1 MRFLRLDFE
10 GVSLNNMFQFVN
22 WLKAFATIFITN
34 SHYGAIW
41 PISAMAVGG
50 HLGNCLF
57 FMVSGFCMYNIRE
70 AFPRWYLKRFLRIY
84 PALWIVATVDFLVGR
99 NSAHGI
105 MAYVHCYLFPTW
117 YHFITSIML
126 LYIGFYVVR
135 FIQKKLQIGTEWF
148 IGALFAV
155 FMVMY
160 LTVYDRS
167 YYHIDDVL
175 ENWVRF
181 QFFAS
186 MLVGVLLRE
195 KYEKISDKLSVWN
208 ILRVMTLMA
217 AYFIVKVVIGRRGMF
232 PVYQCALPIL
242 QVLLVADLGL
252 LAVKLEKRKFFDR
265 APGWLN
271 RGAAFLSG
279 ITLEIYLGQLLIFWL
294 FQDLPFPVD
303 FVLVTPLI
311 IAYAWIVH
319 KCASW
324 CSSKAIKLLKL

>member
-1 MRFLRLDFE
+1 
-10 GVSLNNMFQFVN
+10 MFQFVN

-34 SHYGAIW
+34 SHYGEIW

-57 FMVSGFCMYNIRE
+57 FMLSGFCMYNIRE
-70 AFPRWYLKRFLRIY
+70 SFPRWYAKRILRIY

-105 MAYVHCYLFPTW
+105 MAYVHCYIYPTW

-135 FIQKKLQIGTEWF
+135 WIQQKTKIGTEWF
-148 IGALFAV
+148 LGGLFVV
-155 FMVMY
+155 FIVMY
-160 LTVYDRS
+160 LTGYDRS

-186 MLVGVLLRE
+186 MLVGIWLRE
-195 KYEKISDKLSVWN
+195 RCEKISDKLRIYHV
-208 ILRVMTLMA
+208 LRVIGLMI
-217 AYFIVKVVIGRRGMF
+217 AYFGVKVIIGRRGMYPQF
-232 PVYQCALPIL
+232 QCILPVL
-242 QVLLVADLGL
+242 QVLLVADMGVF
-252 LAVKLEKRKFFDR
+252 AVKLEKRNCFKKM
-265 APGWLN
+265 PMWLN
-271 RGAAFLSG
+271 RGASFLSG
-279 ITLEIYLGQLLIFWL
+279 ITLEIYLGQFLIFHW
-294 FQDLPFPVD
+294 FQDLPFPID
-303 FVLVTPLI
+303 FVLVTTLI
-311 IAYAWIVH
+311 LVYAWIVH

-324 CSSKAIKLLKL
+324 FSKKTIGLLKL

>member
-1 MRFLRLDFE
+1 
-10 GVSLNNMFQFVN
+10 MFQFVN

-34 SHYGAIW
+34 SHYGEIW

-57 FMVSGFCMYNIRE
+57 FMLSGFCMCNIRE
-70 AFPRWYLKRFLRIY
+70 SFPRWYAKRILRIY

-105 MAYVHCYLFPTW
+105 MAYVHCYLYPTW

-126 LYIGFYVVR
+126 LYIGFYAVR
-135 FIQKKLQIGTEWF
+135 WIQKKWEVGTGWF
-148 IGALFAV
+148 LGCLLVVFLFLY
-155 FMVMY
+155 F
-160 LTVYDRS
+160 TVYDRS

-175 ENWVRF
+175 ETWVRF

-186 MLVGVLLRE
+186 MLVGILLRE
-195 KYEKISDKLSVWN
+195 QYEKIGDD
-208 ILRVMTLMA
+208 LRFYHVTRVIGLMI
-217 AYFIVKVVIGRRGMF
+217 AYFVVKIVIGRKGLF
-232 PVYQCALPIL
+232 AQYQCILPIL
-242 QVLLVADLGL
+242 QVLLVADMGI
-252 LAVKLEKRKFFDR
+252 LAIKLEKQHFFQRMPD
-265 APGWLN
+265 WLN

-279 ITLEIYLGQLLIFWL
+279 ITLEIYLGQLLIFYW

-303 FVLVTPLI
+303 FVLVTTLI
-311 IAYAWIVH
+311 VAYAWVVH

-324 CSSKAIKLLKL
+324 ISAKASKLLRL